1 MVVDEIV
8 SVELLW
14 LEKSAEILR
23 SALRLGGPVCRRLG
37 LNIYTM
43 LWDRHPEL
51 PYRAVVPWPRI
62 YTRGNQDWVA
72 SVDCV
77 QGWLEV
83 CVGRHWCEWT
93 WTGWSLAHSD
103 LCAVSFRWEPSVSMF
118 LLRFGVAE
126 D

>member
-1 MVVDEIV
+1 
-8 SVELLW
+8 
-14 LEKSAEILR
+14 
-23 SALRLGGPVCRRLG
+23 
-37 LNIYTM
+37 M

-72 SVDCV
+72 AVDCV

-103 LCAVSFRWEPSVSMF
+103 LCAVSFRWEPSVSLF
-118 LLRFGVAE
+118 LLRFGVLE

>member
-1 MVVDEIV
+1 MVVIGGKN
-8 SVELLW
+8 LA
-14 LEKSAEILR
+14 KNLR
-23 SALRLGGPVCRRLG
+23 SALRLGGLKWCRSV

-43 LWDRHPEL
+43 LWDRYPEL
-51 PYRAVVPWPRI
+51 PYRAVVPWPRV

-77 QGWLEV
+77 QSWLEIS
-83 CVGRHWCEWT
+83 VGRHWCEWC
-93 WTGWSLAHSD
+93 WAGWSLAHSD

-118 LLRFGVAE
+118 LLRFGVPE

>member
-1 MVVDEIV
+1 MVGFLYRVI
-8 SVELLW
+8 SGGKNLA
-14 LEKSAEILR
+14 KNLR

-77 QGWLEV
+77 QGWLETS
-83 CVGRHWCEWT
+83 VGRHWCEWT

-103 LCAVSFRWEPSVSMF
+103 LCAVSFRWEPSVSLF
-118 LLRFGVAE
+118 LLRFGVLE